1 MEVEKLLEAVNQT
14 KEQVLL
20 NIVKQEGFTSSLTYT
35 EIGGIELELEL
46 TASKEGF
53 TITITET
60 EEEVSYQGLTL
71 EECFSFI

>member
-1 MEVEKLLEAVNQT
+1 MEVEKLLEVVNQT

-35 EIGGIELELEL
+35 EIGGIELEL
-46 TASKEGF
+46 TASKKGF

>member
-35 EIGGIELELEL
+35 EVGGIELEL